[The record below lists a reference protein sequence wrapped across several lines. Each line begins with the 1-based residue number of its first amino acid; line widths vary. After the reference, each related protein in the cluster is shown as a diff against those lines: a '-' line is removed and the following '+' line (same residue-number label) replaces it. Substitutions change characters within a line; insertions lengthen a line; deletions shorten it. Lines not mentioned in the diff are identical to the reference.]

1 MENDQ
6 QPLYTDLTKWI
17 NGLGYDE
24 MYSEKIDVTHIA
36 STGQPDNFYQLIQE
50 SEQYLFE
57 EIINAENRCI
67 QRLQRHEYAAGLVSI
82 VSFPLVLFMGILIG
96 LFVL

>member
-1 MENDQ
+1 MENNE
-6 QPLYTDLTKWI
+6 PPYRVTPTDKT
-17 NGLGYDE
+17 D
-24 MYSEKIDVTHIA
+24 S
-36 STGQPDNFYQLIQE
+36 FYQLIQE

>member
-6 QPLYTDLTKWI
+6 PPSKVVPLDLSPWT
-17 NGLGYDE
+17 NDFG
-24 MYSEKIDVTHIA
+24 S
-36 STGQPDNFYQLIQE
+36 GQVYQEGHRIPVNQSDSFYRLIQE
-50 SEQYLFE
+50 SEQYLFD

-96 LFVL
+96 LFIL